1 MRTHAWYRDVMID
14 GCIEIHPRLSV
25 PVTASMV
32 QTRHGLYW
40 IVVFA
45 VLILLIQPC
54 AAAECPEF
62 DQFFKEI
69 NPTKKTWNDL
79 YRLFTAYSSACGDG
93 AYADGY
99 SDFVAQSLAKYW
111 DRLDELVSLIKRDPN
126 FKHFVLR
133 QIDGTDS
140 EKDIK
145 MLLNNARKHCPSAQS
160 PLCKEIEKAAL
171 SVLQE
176 LEQYE

>member
-1 MRTHAWYRDVMID
+1 MID
-14 GCIEIHPRLSV
+14 GCIAIHPRLPVSV
-25 PVTASMV
+25 IASMV
-32 QTRHGLYW
+32 QNRRGLYW
-40 IVVFA
+40 LAVFLA

-54 AAAECPEF
+54 VAAECPEF

-69 NPTKKTWNDL
+69 DPTKKTWNDL
-79 YRLFTAYSSACGDG
+79 YRLFTSYSSTCGNR
-93 AYADGY
+93 AYAEGY
-99 SDFVAQSLAKYW
+99 SDFVAQSLAQYW
-111 DRLDELVSLIKRDPN
+111 DRFDELDSLTKRDPN

-145 MLLNNARKHCPSAQS
+145 MMLNNARKRCPSAQS
-160 PLCKEIEKAAL
+160 ALCKEIEKAAL
-171 SVLQE
+171 SALKE